1 MKDKYIK
8 IYSFDDEDGYMTYDG
23 KYLSKYY
30 DSKINEELMFW
41 YESKPSES
49 EEERLAREKAEARD
63 KKLSE
68 LLGE

>member
-1 MKDKYIK
+1 MKDKYTTYDK
-8 IYSFDDEDGYMTYDG
+8 YGKYSFDDEDGYMTYDG

-30 DSKINEELMFW
+30 DAKIW

>member
-30 DSKINEELMFW
+30 DSKIW

>member
-1 MKDKYIK
+1 MNDKYTTYDK
-8 IYSFDDEDGYMTYDG
+8 YVKYSFDDEDGYMTYDG

-30 DSKINEELMFW
+30 DAKIW
-41 YESKPSES
+41 YESKLSETV
-49 EEERLAREKAEARD
+49 EEILAREKAEARD